1 MDLSSF
7 LHFFIQEI
15 AFFDVTKT
23 GELLSRLSEDTQ
35 VIKNAATVNLSE
47 TLRSLTTSLV
57 GVGFMFQTSWQLT
70 CNKCFPSLKIHVNNY
85 SYNLIRYR
93 SMLTRYSYQY
103 CAACARYMHMHK
115 LILYFSG
122 LTVLM
127 INWLLNIVTML

>member
-1 MDLSSF
+1 MSHYIIFSFSS
-7 LHFFIQEI
+7 IQEI

-70 CNKCFPSLKIHVNNY
+70 CNKCSSSLISCHC
-85 SYNLIRYR
+85 L
-93 SMLTRYSYQY
+93 LLQ
-103 CAACARYMHMHK
+103 AC
-115 LILYFSG
+115 
-122 LTVLM
+122 
-127 INWLLNIVTML
+127 